1 MTKSFST
8 FGVAGLALALTASP
22 ALANEDRDQ
31 TYATVHA
38 GYTIL
43 DNWPARVDF
52 GGGIAFDG
60 GLALDGDAE
69 FGIAVGHQY
78 GDWRIEA
85 EYQRGYFGIT
95 GVTLDGTAASVDGK
109 GHYDT
114 IMLNAYHDFDLTDT
128 LSAFVG
134 AGAGWSNLSLPKV
147 VFDPSCNCFG
157 ETSKRGFSYQLRAGV
172 EYDVTDRL
180 SFYGQYNRLFLP
192 ATNGSGA
199 PSTSYAKKNFGIA
212 SVGLRLA
219 FGSSGAS
226 SAAAAPT
233 ASLAASAPVP
243 VAEAAVAVEAPVAAA
258 PAPAP
263 ISQTSFIVY
272 FDLENANIDDAAKLV
287 LDQAI
292 KTYTDNGMAAVKLVG
307 SADRS
312 GSVAYNQ
319 ALSERRVQA
328 VAAYLAA
335 NGVPQNALTSNAT
348 GETAPR
354 VPTADGVAERENR
367 TVELTIGK

>member
-8 FGVAGLALALTASP
+8 FGAAGLALALTASP

-69 FGIAVGHQY
+69 FGVAVGHQY

-95 GVTLDGTAASVDGK
+95 GVTLDGTTVSADAK

-114 IMLNAYHDFDLTDT
+114 IMLNAYRDFDLTDT

-147 VFDPSCNCFG
+147 VFDPSCDCFG

-172 EYDVTDRL
+172 EYDVTDRV

-199 PSTSYAKKNFGIA
+199 ASTSYAKKDFGIA

-219 FGSSGAS
+219 FGSSSAS
-226 SAAAAPT
+226 SVAAAP
-233 ASLAASAPVP
+233 AVSLAPSAPAP
-243 VAEAAVAVEAPVAAA
+243 VAATVAVEASVAAA

-263 ISQTSFIVY
+263 ISEAGYIVY
-272 FDLENANIDDAAKLV
+272 FDLENATIDDAAKLV

-335 NGVPQNALTSNAT
+335 NGVPQDALTSNAT

-367 TVELTIGK
+367 TVELTIRK